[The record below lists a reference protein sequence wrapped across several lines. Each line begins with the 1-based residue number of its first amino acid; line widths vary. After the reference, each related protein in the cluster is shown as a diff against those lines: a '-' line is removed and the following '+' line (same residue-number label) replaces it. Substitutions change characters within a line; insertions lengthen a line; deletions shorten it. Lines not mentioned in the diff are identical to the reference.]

1 LSVSPKL
8 DRFVCLFRE
17 RLAGR
22 KDLDG
27 RDPRPNGSGFFVIDA
42 QCQGL
47 KPALGEF
54 ALVCHG
60 GDIAV

>member
-1 LSVSPKL
+1 
-8 DRFVCLFRE
+8 
-17 RLAGR
+17 
-22 KDLDG
+22 
-27 RDPRPNGSGFFVIDA
+27 VIDA